1 MKVGGYRFVSF
12 AFMFLFYLVFVPK
25 RKRESKANDEPDSKR
40 GKIVSVGGPAAIFK
54 AQPLTIEELKK
65 NASALNAQQDQGGKP
80 VFMTAAAR
88 KKLAEERE
96 RVVEEEEQQKEKE
109 IKESRETFFKQG
121 EFLIL
126 IVRKD

>member
-1 MKVGGYRFVSF
+1 
-12 AFMFLFYLVFVPK
+12 MFLLHLRFYSISVFVPK
-25 RKRESKANDEPDSKR
+25 RKRDTKANNDEPDSKR

-65 NASALNAQQDQGGKP
+65 NASALTQQDQGGKP

-88 KKLAEERE
+88 KKLAEEHE
-96 RVVEEEEQQKEKE
+96 RAVEEEEQQKEKE

-126 IVRKD
+126 IVLRKALTPS

>member
-1 MKVGGYRFVSF
+1 M
-12 AFMFLFYLVFVPK
+12 FVPK
-25 RKRESKANDEPDSKR
+25 RKRDTKANNDEPDSKR

-65 NASALNAQQDQGGKP
+65 NASALTQQDQGGKP

-88 KKLAEERE
+88 KKLAEEHE
-96 RVVEEEEQQKEKE
+96 RAVEEEEQQKEKE

-126 IVRKD
+126 IVLRKALTPS